1 MTVALNNALSLFQ
14 DINYA
19 KAMLDEAC
27 DNYRA
32 DPSESTFEMVQ
43 MWQDI
48 VEDLL
53 NEMGY

>member
-1 MTVALNNALSLFQ
+1 MAQLIALKDSIEM
-14 DINYA
+14 DIDYA
-19 KAMLDEAC
+19 NAMLDEAC

-32 DPSESTFEMVQ
+32 DPSESTWEMVK